1 MRSGSA
7 VRTAAGGLVTLMAAG
22 VLTACASAAAG
33 PEADPELVTY
43 APDTEVDLARMERT
57 SSGLFIE
64 EIQEGFGKNAMRG
77 DRVRIHYILWLPDGT
92 LLDSTLTG
100 EPYQFELGSDEVIRG
115 WNQGVVGMKVGGRR
129 RLVVRPGLGYGAR
142 GREPL
147 VPPNAV
153 LVFEIQLLDA
163 N

>member
-1 MRSGSA
+1 MMRRRVG
-7 VRTAAGGLVTLMAAG
+7 RTALVWAASAGLIVGG
-22 VLTACASAAAG
+22 CASAGG
-33 PEADPELVTY
+33 PAPDPALLDY
-43 APDTEVDLARMERT
+43 APDTGVELSRMERT
-57 SSGLFIE
+57 SSGLYIE
-64 EIQEGFGKNAMRG
+64 VIQEGVGKVAARG
-77 DRVRIHYILWLPDGT
+77 DQVRIHFVSWLPDGT
-92 LLDSTLTG
+92 LVDSTLAG
-100 EPYQFELGSDEVIRG
+100 DPFQFELGSDEVIRG

-142 GREPL
+142 GRSPR

>member
-1 MRSGSA
+1 MTLRPGLLLTLLLLSVS
-7 VRTAAGGLVTLMAAG
+7 AAGG
-22 VLTACASAAAG
+22 CASAAAG
-33 PEADPELVTY
+33 PEAEPERVTF
-43 APDTEVDLARMERT
+43 APETEVDLARMERT
-57 SSGLFIE
+57 SSGLYIE
-64 EIQEGFGKNAMRG
+64 EIQAGYGKNAVRG
-77 DRVRIHYILWLPDGT
+77 DRVRIHFILWLPDGT
-92 LLDSTLTG
+92 LLDSTLNG
-100 EPYQFELGSDEVIRG
+100 DPYQFELGSDEVIRG

-142 GREPL
+142 GRKPI